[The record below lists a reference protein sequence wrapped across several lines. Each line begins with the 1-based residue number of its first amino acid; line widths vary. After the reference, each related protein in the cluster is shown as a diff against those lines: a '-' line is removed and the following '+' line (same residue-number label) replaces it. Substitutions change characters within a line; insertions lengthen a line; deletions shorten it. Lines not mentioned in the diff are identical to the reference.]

1 MATDPQTLADL
12 FASETLGAPENAVG
26 FVLWRVVHRYV
37 REIDRALAAADLT
50 HLQFTVL
57 AMTAWIARAGEPVTQ
72 VTLARF
78 GDIHPM
84 QVSQVLK
91 ALEAKGM
98 VARPRSIADTRAKR
112 IEVTETGVASLRHAM
127 PLAIT
132 VQERLFGKAGAP
144 GGSLLAALAKADA
157 RSSEQ

>member
-1 MATDPQTLADL
+1 MAVDQKTLTNL
-12 FASETLGAPENAVG
+12 FADETLGAPENAVG
-26 FVLWRVVHRYV
+26 FVLWRVVHHYV
-37 REIDRALAAADLT
+37 REIDRALAPLDLT

-57 AMTAWIARAGEPVTQ
+57 AMTAWVARSGEPVTQ

-98 VARPRSIADTRAKR
+98 VARPRSTTDLRAKR
-112 IEVTETGVASLRHAM
+112 IEISEAGVVALRQAM
-127 PLAIT
+127 PMVIA
-132 VQERLFGKAGAP
+132 VQKRLFGEEGAP
-144 GGSLLAALAKADA
+144 GGSLLAALS
-157 RSSEQ
+157 RSHTQSRA